1 MLSLLLIVISVL
13 SYVIAVVNVIGCA
26 WGRLYLVIGCARLRW
41 GGRDRISHR
50 CLTPVTPTGEE
61 EEEGGDAWNFFPWN
75 TTAATWLM

>member
-41 GGRDRISHR
+41 GGRSYFASMFDPRDPNGR
-50 CLTPVTPTGEE
+50 
-61 EEEGGDAWNFFPWN
+61 GGGGGGDDAWNFFPWN